1 MIRTNNIKNSLN
13 ASSNFLISLQNQD
26 GSWNDPEPE
35 EITRDSLY
43 KQPIVT
49 TAQAI
54 RALLFNLKP
63 EYVSRIQKAVN
74 YCSLVDT
81 ENIRDFGVLAWKLTA
96 ISYANTD
103 INNLT
108 KTKILN
114 HLINKQEKHGFWM
127 AYPSTNYIVNYNVLD
142 ALKNHDIPDKT
153 KTKFINWLES
163 IRSKEGGWGFNPED
177 KKEYI
182 TATTASIFSLL
193 NSGKQ
198 ASSEY
203 LIKSRKFIESKQL
216 EDGHWIA
223 KAEDGHRNAEATAAA
238 ALVLMILSDNPFNQR
253 VEKAI
258 DYLLSIQNSKGH
270 YSRESIH
277 SIRYVTNLFSF
288 YLFLKESLNSAE
300 SEFLKSNIKN
310 KQDITN
316 FYYRKFESNLKSN
329 LKLMSFQSILN
340 SKILGTTSRAIS
352 RRIEIINILNKNK
365 SLVTAEIIENL
376 QELEEYKY
384 LKKKTH
390 LTQIKSDVEYLKDIK
405 LIYELNGEYILG
417 FKIK

>member
-1 MIRTNNIKNSLN
+1 MNRINKIKNSLD

-49 TAQAI
+49 TSQAI

-63 EYVSRIQKAVN
+63 EYTSKIQKAVT
-74 YCSLVDT
+74 YCSAVNT
-81 ENIRDFGVLAWKLTA
+81 ENISDLGVLAWKLTA
-96 ISYANTD
+96 LNYASTD
-103 INNLT
+103 IHNLT
-108 KTKILN
+108 KNKILT
-114 HLINKQEKHGFWM
+114 HLINKQEQRGFWM
-127 AYPSTNYIVNYNVLD
+127 TYPSTNYIVNYNVLEG
-142 ALKNHDIPDKT
+142 LKNQEIPNKT
-153 KTKFINWLES
+153 KINFINWMES
-163 IRSKEGGWGFNPED
+163 TRSKDGGWGFNPED
-177 KKEYI
+177 NKEYI

-193 NSGKQ
+193 NAGKQ
-198 ASSEY
+198 SSSDYFIASRE
-203 LIKSRKFIESKQL
+203 FIESRQF

-223 KAEDGHRNAEATAAA
+223 KFDDGHRNAEATAAA
-238 ALVLMILSDNPFNQR
+238 ALILMIISEDPFNQR

-258 DYLLSIQNSKGH
+258 DYLLSIQNLKGH

-277 SIRYVTNLFSF
+277 SIRYVTHLFSF
-288 YLFLKESLNSAE
+288 YLFLKESLNSTEA
-300 SEFLKSNIKN
+300 EFLKSKIKN

-316 FYYRKFESNLKSN
+316 FYYRKFEVDLRSRLI
-329 LKLMSFQSILN
+329 LMNYQAVLT
-340 SKILGTTSRAIS
+340 SKVLGTTHRAVT
-352 RRIEIINILNKNK
+352 RRIEIINILNKNN
-365 SLVTAEIIENL
+365 SLATADIIDKL
-376 QELEEYKY
+376 QELKEYKY

-417 FKIK
+417 FKI